1 MKNDNNLETG
11 TLGRKPG
18 INKDSV
24 ECNGNDA
31 DTSSG
36 TLQLRSGEATDDD
49 LSLCTTQSTTGTKIV
64 PSDHL
69 IGASLGDPTSN
80 DIDEKLLS
88 SVRKKVKLTNV
99 RKKVKLTNARKKVK
113 LKFVWKKFKLKF
125 VWKKV
130 KMKLPKLVKLP
141 KIWAIKRNHVTT
153 IHQGTFESKSTLG
166 KRLTMDLFISASLQT
181 RNTEHVM
188 K

>member
-1 MKNDNNLETG
+1 ME
-11 TLGRKPG
+11 R
-18 INKDSV
+18 
-24 ECNGNDA
+24 NGNNA

-36 TLQLRSGEATDDD
+36 TLELRSDEATDDD

-113 LKFVWKKFKLKF
+113 LKFVWKKVKLKF
-125 VWKKV
+125 VQIG
-130 KMKLPKLVKLP
+130 
-141 KIWAIKRNHVTT
+141 KIAQN
-153 IHQGTFESKSTLG
+153 LG
-166 KRLTMDLFISASLQT
+166 NKAKPRDHDPPGYF
-181 RNTEHVM
+181 RV
-188 K
+188 

>member
-11 TLGRKPG
+11 TLGRKSE

-24 ECNGNDA
+24 ERNGNNA
-31 DTSSG
+31 DTSSE
-36 TLQLRSGEATDDD
+36 TLELWSDEATDDD
-49 LSLCTTQSTTGTKIV
+49 LSLCTTHSITGTKIV

-80 DIDEKLLS
+80 DIDETLVS

-99 RKKVKLTNARKKVK
+99 RKRV
-113 LKFVWKKFKLKF
+113 KLKF

-130 KMKLPKLVKLP
+130 KLKFVRKKVKMKLPKLAKLP

-166 KRLTMDLFISASLQT
+166 TRLTMDLFIWASLQT